1 MGGSI
6 FVIFIVFFAG
16 SITDSIGNCLVWSW
30 ASGQKRTGEWVQM
43 APHEPIVASRKQ
55 LGAPL
60 LVMGLESL
68 HKQEIETV
76 AYALFLVF

>member
-1 MGGSI
+1 
-6 FVIFIVFFAG
+6 
-16 SITDSIGNCLVWSW
+16 
-30 ASGQKRTGEWVQM
+30 M

-60 LVMGLESL
+60 LVMGLDSL
-68 HKQEIETV
+68 HKQEVKTV